1 MPTADYGAMLS
12 QALAA
17 GRQRDYRRAAG
28 LLARI
33 VGSTDQFPQ
42 AQLYLGRAYHAL
54 GEFANAAQVL
64 GFYVRARPDSLS
76 GQFFLGRAYLGMEEY
91 GLAVRDLKRAVEQD
105 PAFLRPTASWGSPA

>member
-1 MPTADYGAMLS
+1 MFVKQSGSVIDWSRCPLPTTGRCSKRLS
-12 QALAA
+12 TREDDAITAA
-17 GRQRDYRRAAG
+17 RQE

-54 GEFANAAQVL
+54 GEYANAAQVL
-64 GFYVRARPDSLS
+64 GFYVRGRPGSLS

-91 GLAVRDLKRAVEQD
+91 GRGG
-105 PAFLRPTASWGSPA
+105 PAPEARR